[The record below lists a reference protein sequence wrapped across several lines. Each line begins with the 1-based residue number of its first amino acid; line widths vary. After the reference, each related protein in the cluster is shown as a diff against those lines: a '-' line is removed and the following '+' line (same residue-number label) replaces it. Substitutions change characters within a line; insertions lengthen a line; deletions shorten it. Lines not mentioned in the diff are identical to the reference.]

1 MSIAY
6 SFVDVAATLSGPNG
20 IVSLGNGSGT
30 AEEGITV
37 EPIEDKETMTVGADG
52 SVMHSLHAGRHG
64 TVLIRLLKTSPSN
77 AVLQAMYDADQ
88 LSSAFWGQ
96 NVLVVTHI
104 ASGDTASCRSV
115 AFRRQPT
122 LTYAKDGGI
131 NEWAFNAGFVDRVM
145 GTWN

>member
-6 SFVDVAATLSGPNG
+6 SFFDVAATLTGPGG
-20 IVSLGNGSGT
+20 IVSLGNGAGT

-37 EPIEDKETMTVGADG
+37 EPIEDKETLTIGADG
-52 SVMHSLHAGRHG
+52 TPMHSLHAGRQG
-64 TVLIRLLKTSPSN
+64 TITVRVLKTSPTNST
-77 AVLQAMYDADQ
+77 LQAMYDFQQ

-96 NVLVVTHI
+96 NVLVITHI
-104 ASGDTASCRSV
+104 ASGDTASARSV
-115 AFRRQPT
+115 AFRRAPT

-131 NEWAFNAGFVDRVM
+131 NEWSFNAGFVDRIM